1 MRGLRSRILDAN
13 FSDPMAYHFYICR
26 TFSTAEDVLKGA
38 RHMVA
43 MQIAHEPL
51 VRIEVRQAFRER
63 ARLTCKPTKK
73 GLKVRHFKLVL
84 GLPLI

>member
-1 MRGLRSRILDAN
+1 MFSNRITISLGYFIFVRSNTN
-13 FSDPMAYHFYICR
+13 FHIYMCR

-51 VRIEVRQAFRER
+51 VRTEVRQAFRER

-73 GLKVRHFKLVL
+73 GLKVNILFKELLV
-84 GLPLI
+84 